1 MADDLDALR
10 RQHREDRL
18 RKRERERQEQ
28 RKEGQRRKEIERS
41 RLNSIRSRKRKQE
54 FEKEQH
60 NNNNNDNHCEILSTS
75 EAARRK
81 RIQRLKEEKK
91 AEDALKMLQKL
102 YPDTMSEA
110 SNVFSNEKTMT
121 SSRSNTRLKRQ
132 KIEKREKKDNQN
144 FHPNVAATPKRENN
158 TNSLADDYH
167 VDLPSVKPEPPST
180 IKRNN
185 HHLRNTTNTS
195 FTTTKP
201 PLHHGLSKSK
211 RSDSWL
217 TTKTSSTNSSENRS
231 FNNSPIIGEKL
242 SIPDSP
248 QRSSSFPDKTPSSTE
263 SSKTSESFSTKYS
276 SGSRYKR
283 ALFNKGELSFS
294 RRSRNE
300 ESSSD
305 EDLLTLAQ
313 QIQKKNTKQQNHHRD
328 YQDETSKQSRIAL
341 SDSDDDDLLA
351 SARKLSQRYCDDDS
365 KLPAV
370 LISSNQK
377 KKIRFSQLS
386 ESDNDSQFSQ
396 DSISNKFTQRRL
408 SQTIK
413 KNSKRRPNN
422 PIALKKLMQ
431 ENHEISMNSNI
442 EKYEDNVTDFS
453 MNENDIIPKRKSQNE
468 DLWTDSDGEEN
479 RTEEN
484 KLKRSKRKFN
494 QENSHRHQHSNLT
507 TSPFHIDDR
516 KKISVDF
523 DANELKP
530 TFSNPKLG
538 PPSKLEPFILRKEC
552 NESDFSLYNN
562 NSSEEKA
569 PFHEVPASI
578 NRYLLDYQREGI
590 QFLYS
595 LVVQNKG
602 AILGDDM
609 GLGKTIQII
618 SLIAALQRKSGTGKD
633 LRKLRERQAYISE
646 VRMWQYSFIT

>member
-41 RLNSIRSRKRKQE
+41 RLNTIRSRKRKKE
-54 FEKEQH
+54 FEKEHQDE
-60 NNNNNDNHCEILSTS
+60 NDNHREILSTS

-102 YPDTMSEA
+102 YPDTMNEV
-110 SNVFSNEKTMT
+110 SNVFTNETTMT
-121 SSRSNTRLKRQ
+121 SSRSKDRLKRQ
-132 KIEKREKKDNQN
+132 KLEKGKKDDEKN
-144 FHPNVAATPKRENN
+144 FHSNIVATPTRENN
-158 TNSLADDYH
+158 TYSLTGASH
-167 VDLPSVKPEPPST
+167 VDLPSAKPEPPST

-185 HHLRNTTNTS
+185 HHLRNTTNNS
-195 FTTTKP
+195 YTTTKP
-201 PLHHGLSKSK
+201 PLHHGLLKSK
-211 RSDSWL
+211 RSGSWL
-217 TTKTSSTNSSENRS
+217 TKKTPSTSSLDNRS
-231 FNNSPIIGEKL
+231 FNHSPVIGEKM

-248 QRSSSFPDKTPSSTE
+248 QRSSSFRDKTPSSTE
-263 SSKTSESFSTKYS
+263 SSKTSESFSTRYS

-294 RRSRNE
+294 RRNKNE

-305 EDLLTLAQ
+305 EDLLSLAH
-313 QIQKKNTKQQNHHRD
+313 QIQKKNRKQRNDHTD
-328 YQDETSKQSRIAL
+328 YHNEISRASIKSRIAL

-351 SARKLSQRYCDDDS
+351 SARKLSQRSCDDNS
-365 KLPAV
+365 KLPGV
-370 LISSNQK
+370 LISTNEK

-396 DSISNKFTQRRL
+396 DSIPNKYTQRRF
-408 SQTIK
+408 SQTIHK
-413 KNSKRRPNN
+413 KPRRIPNN
-422 PIALKKLMQ
+422 PIALKKHMQ
-431 ENHEISMNSNI
+431 ENHDISMNSHVK
-442 EKYEDNVTDFS
+442 KYEQNITDIS
-453 MNENDIIPKRKSQNE
+453 MNENDVVSKRKSLKE
-468 DLWTDSDGEEN
+468 DLWSDSEGEES
-479 RTEEN
+479 RTEDY

-494 QENSHRHQHSNLT
+494 QNDSHQSKRSNLN
-507 TSPFHIDDR
+507 TSPLKIDKR
-516 KKISVDF
+516 KKFPIDY
-523 DANELKP
+523 DLNELKP

-538 PPSKLEPFILRKEC
+538 APSKLEPFILRKEC
-552 NESDFSLYNN
+552 NESEYSLYDE
-562 NSSEEKA
+562 NSSKEEA

-595 LVVQNKG
+595 SIVQNKG

-609 GLGKTIQII
+609 GLGKTVQII
-618 SLIAALQRKSGTGKD
+618 ALIAALQRKTGTGKD
-633 LRKLRERQAYISE
+633 LRQIRERQAYISE
-646 VRMWQYSFIT
+646 VRM